1 MVNLRGIFKLPIV
14 RNILDKLIY
23 LDDQV
28 LLNENMGQFQVG
40 NQCGRSIR
48 DHTLVVHAVVNEA
61 KIKKKSIDILF
72 TDIKQ
77 CFDSI
82 WLEEAL
88 NDLYCSGINT
98 RNLNLLFEG
107 NKETDMCVETSFG
120 RSKRVKLKKIV
131 MQGSVSGGTICSN
144 QLSKL
149 CQKSYIEGNVYM
161 YADKVPIPALAMV
174 DDVVTIAECNSV
186 EGIKSNVL
194 TDEFIKSK
202 KMESQV
208 GEGKCQWVH
217 CGQNECLSSYI
228 ANGSPIS
235 QSQKYK
241 YLGDIVSDEWD
252 NLYKKRHEK
261 AVSYAIECQAM
272 CTEISLGFQI
282 YSITKLIHQAVFLN
296 GSLVNMET
304 WPNFHIK
311 RVETFEKAE
320 QGLFRKILAA
330 HSKTPIECLYLELG
344 IAPFRFHLMARRIMY
359 YQTVML
365 RDDDEITK
373 KVVCCQKE
381 RQLSGDFYPQVVQDM
396 LYLNIA
402 DTDVMTDSKYVLK
415 EKIKKAVNKVAHE
428 YLLEIGRTHS
438 KVRTNLYPNIDGMKY
453 MKDPRFTPDI
463 VNLLFKFRT
472 RMFNVK
478 NNFRNN
484 YRQTDILCPLCK
496 KEEDSQEH
504 LFKCETIAL
513 SLDNVTINVV
523 YEDIFSDDTDKL
535 LSAASHLKQLTQ
547 IRIDLEDEAMNCE

>member
-1 MVNLRGIFKLPIV
+1 
-14 RNILDKLIY
+14 
-23 LDDQV
+23 
-28 LLNENMGQFQVG
+28 
-40 NQCGRSIR
+40 
-48 DHTLVVHAVVNEA
+48 
-61 KIKKKSIDILF
+61 
-72 TDIKQ
+72 
-77 CFDSI
+77 
-82 WLEEAL
+82 
-88 NDLYCSGINT
+88 
-98 RNLNLLFEG
+98 
-107 NKETDMCVETSFG
+107 
-120 RSKRVKLKKIV
+120 
-131 MQGSVSGGTICSN
+131 
-144 QLSKL
+144 
-149 CQKSYIEGNVYM
+149 
-161 YADKVPIPALAMV
+161 
-174 DDVVTIAECNSV
+174 
-186 EGIKSNVL
+186 
-194 TDEFIKSK
+194 
-202 KMESQV
+202 
-208 GEGKCQWVH
+208 
-217 CGQNECLSSYI
+217 
-228 ANGSPIS
+228 
-235 QSQKYK
+235 
-241 YLGDIVSDEWD
+241 
-252 NLYKKRHEK
+252 
-261 AVSYAIECQAM
+261 
-272 CTEISLGFQI
+272 
-282 YSITKLIHQAVFLN
+282 
-296 GSLVNMET
+296 MET

-330 HSKTPIECLYLELG
+330 HSKTPIESLYLELG

-402 DTDVMTDSKYVLK
+402 DTDVMTDSKHVLK

-472 RMFNVK
+472 RMFNVR

-535 LSAASHLKQLTQ
+535 LSAALHIKQLTQ